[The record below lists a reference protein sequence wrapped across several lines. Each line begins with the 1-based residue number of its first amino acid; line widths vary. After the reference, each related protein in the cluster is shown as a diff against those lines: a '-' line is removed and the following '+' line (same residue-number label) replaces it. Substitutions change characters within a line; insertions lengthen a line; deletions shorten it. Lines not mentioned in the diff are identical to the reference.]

1 MENNN
6 LIYIIAPFAGWITA
20 QLIKV
25 TIFKKKTLGWRDA
38 LQSGGMPSS
47 HASYMFA
54 LCFSLGFGE
63 GFDSLAFAITFAIA
77 LIIAYDATDVRLA
90 TGQQTQAINKI
101 ATKQDIKIK
110 PIHNAKGH
118 TITEVIVGIATGIL
132 VAIVLHILL

>member
-6 LIYIIAPFAGWITA
+6 LIYIIAPFAGWISA

-25 TIFKKKTLGWRDA
+25 TIFKKKSLGWGDA

-54 LCFSLGFGE
+54 LCFSIGFGE
-63 GFDSLAFAITFAIA
+63 GFSSLAFAITLAIA
-77 LIIAYDATDVRLA
+77 LIISYDATDVRLA

-101 ATKQDIKIK
+101 ASKQDVKINK
-110 PIHNAKGH
+110 IHQARGH
-118 TITEVIVGIATGIL
+118 TITEVIAGIITG
-132 VAIVLHILL
+132 VAVAVVLNIIV